1 MESNHDILLNFF
13 PRLRNKHCKSC
24 SCFEQEVTIIAMC
37 NVCTARS
44 INYRLDVIAS
54 YRGWNAAR
62 SLAKHMRLYGH
73 GTAYPKKKKKQSG

>member
-1 MESNHDILLNFF
+1 
-13 PRLRNKHCKSC
+13 
-24 SCFEQEVTIIAMC
+24 MC

-44 INYRLDVIAS
+44 VNYRSAVITS

-73 GTAYPKKKKKQSG
+73 GTAYPKKKKKKMH